1 MHIEN
6 LEIQK
11 EFFTIIR
18 NKIPKNVSLV
28 DEIADLLSISND
40 SAYRRLRAEKALSML
55 EIQLL
60 CKHFMVSLDQV
71 MGLQSNTLVFHGA
84 LVDKNQFN
92 FGIYLNEILVNIQ
105 RIASL
110 KDRVF
115 YFEGKDIPPF
125 HFFLFEHLAAFK
137 YYFWQKHIIQDLGEG
152 NREFVLEE
160 YIAPLQSTGIRIAD
174 LYTLIPSVE
183 IWHSDTINSTLR
195 QIEFCRD
202 SGYLKTESAELS
214 LIYDDLE
221 SLIDHIEKEAA
232 NGKKFKPGADPS
244 EGVAD
249 FKLHSNEVLLG
260 HNTMMCDSP
269 EQRFVYINH
278 NVINFMITFDKKFTD
293 YTYNSMQNILRKSSL
308 ISGVNEKERNR
319 FFSIMRDKIRLSR
332 SSGK

>member
-1 MHIEN
+1 MDN

-11 EFFTIIR
+11 EFFNIIR
-18 NKIPKNVSLV
+18 NKVPKNVSLV
-28 DEIADLLSISND
+28 DEIAELLNISND
-40 SAYRRLRAEKALSML
+40 SAYRRLRGEKALSMQ

-71 MGLQSNTLVFHGA
+71 MGLESNTLVFHGA

-92 FGIYLNEILVNIQ
+92 FGIYLNEILLNVQ
-105 RIASL
+105 RIAGL
-110 KDRVF
+110 KDRIF

-152 NREFVLEE
+152 NREFSPNE
-160 YIAPLQSTGIRIAD
+160 YMDPLQTTGRKIAQ
-174 LYTLIPSVE
+174 LYCTIPSVE

-202 SGYLKTESAELS
+202 SGYLKTGSAELS
-214 LIYDDLE
+214 LIYNDL
-221 SLIDHIEKEAA
+221 LQLVDHIEAEATA
-232 NGKKFKPGADPS
+232 GIKFLPTEDPS
-244 EGVAD
+244 TGTAE
-249 FKLHSNEVLLG
+249 FRLHSNEVLLG
-260 HNTMMCDSP
+260 HNTMLCVSP

-278 NVINFMITFDKKFTD
+278 NVINFMVTFDKRFTD
-293 YTYNSMQNILRKSSL
+293 YTYHSMQNIIRKSSL

-319 FFSIMRDKIRLSR
+319 FFGTLREKVHR
-332 SSGK
+332 SMNGSN

>member
-1 MHIEN
+1 MES

-11 EFFTIIR
+11 SFFNIIR

-28 DEIADLLSISND
+28 DEIADLLNISND
-40 SAYRRLRAEKALSML
+40 SAYRRLRAEKALSMQ

-60 CKHFMVSLDQV
+60 CKHFMVSLDQIL
-71 MGLQSNTLVFHGA
+71 GLQSNTLVFHGA

-92 FGIYLNEILVNIQ
+92 FGIYLNEILLNVQ
-105 RIASL
+105 RIAHL

-125 HFFLFEHLAAFK
+125 HFFLFTHLAAFK

-152 NREFVLEE
+152 QREFQLAEYLE
-160 YIAPLQSTGIRIAD
+160 PLQTTGQRIAE
-174 LYTLIPSVE
+174 LYATIPSVE
-183 IWHSDTINSTLR
+183 IWHPDTINSTLR

-202 SGYLKTESAELS
+202 SGYLKTDSSDLN
-214 LIYDDLE
+214 LIYDELE
-221 SLIDHIEKEAA
+221 SLINHIESEATS
-232 NGKKFKPGADPS
+232 GKKFIPG
-244 EGVAD
+244 GVATSDGPD

-260 HNTMMCDSP
+260 HNTMLCDSP

-278 NVINFMITFDKKFTD
+278 NVINFMITFDKQFTD
-293 YTYNSMQNILRKSSL
+293 YTYNSMQNIIRKSSL

-319 FFSIMRDKIRLSR
+319 FFSSLREKIKKSKL
-332 SSGK
+332 GI